1 MLYPDAPNARR
12 SILMK
17 VDLGELKKQIETELR
32 GMEQRRTQLLKNLEQ
47 IQGVLEIVEE
57 TMGESE
63 DFRIQKAL
71 ERMSEQ
77 LDGDRTEAV

>member
-77 LDGDRTEAV
+77 LDGDRAEAV

>member
-1 MLYPDAPNARR
+1 
-12 SILMK
+12 MK

>member
-1 MLYPDAPNARR
+1 
-12 SILMK
+12 MK

-32 GMEQRRTQLLKNLEQ
+32 GMEQRRTQLLRNLEQ

-77 LDGDRTEAV
+77 LDGDREEAV